1 MALSENGHIAETGNK
16 MHHEERIVIVGGGFG
31 GLCFAAALH
40 EVGLKAVVLEQS
52 DKLRPEGTTIAL
64 WNNGMRILELF
75 GLADQFRSMYL
86 NVPGFE
92 HLNQYGRR
100 LAILDFS
107 HCEGGPHEMRCVER
121 KILLEAIA
129 GQVPQ
134 GTIRLNSR
142 VTNIKKSETS
152 PNVTNLELQDG
163 STYSAKVVVGFDG
176 LNSIVGSWLGLEKPK
191 SIGQL
196 GVRGMAE
203 FHNGYNFPKLFRTF
217 YGRTVRI
224 GIIPMT
230 ATKVY
235 WFVVWNDSSE
245 GWRNITPE
253 EIKQEVLQVTKDF
266 QVPQFTSCVNNTSME
281 TLIKNTLRHRINVKP
296 TWETQVAS
304 NVTVCG
310 DASHPTAPYLGQ
322 GGSMAFEDA
331 IILARKL
338 HQALKSKESQISK
351 VSESERI
358 HQALLD
364 FHRERHGRTY
374 ALSHKAYMIG
384 LSAIADTAIECFIRD
399 WFFIPRAVGRGN
411 YMEPTLFDVGNLPI
425 DEEESHN

>member
-1 MALSENGHIAETGNK
+1 MALSENGHIAETEGKK
-16 MHHEERIVIVGGGFG
+16 MHHEEGIVIVGGGFG

-40 EVGLKAVVLEQS
+40 KVGLKAVVLEQS
-52 DKLRPEGTTIAL
+52 DKLRPQGTTMTL

-86 NVPGFE
+86 NITGLE
-92 HLNQYGRR
+92 YLNQYGRR
-100 LAILDFS
+100 LTILDHS
-107 HCEGGPHEMRCVER
+107 DCEGGPHEMRCMER
-121 KILLEAIA
+121 KVLLEAIA

-176 LNSIVGSWLGLEKPK
+176 VNSIVGSWLGLEKPK
-191 SIGQL
+191 SVGQL
-196 GVRGMAE
+196 EVRGMAE
-203 FHNGYNFPKLFRTF
+203 FHNGHNFPKLFRVF
-217 YGRTVRI
+217 IGRTVRI
-224 GIIPMT
+224 GIMPMT

-245 GWRNITPE
+245 GWRNLTPE
-253 EIKQEVLQVTKDF
+253 EIKQEVLQITKDF
-266 QVPQFTSCVNNTSME
+266 RVPEFTFTPFM
-281 TLIKNTLRHRINVKP
+281 
-296 TWETQVAS
+296 
-304 NVTVCG
+304 
-310 DASHPTAPYLGQ
+310 GQ
-322 GGSMAFEDA
+322 GGAMALEDA

-351 VSESERI
+351 VPDSERI
-358 HQALLD
+358 HKALLD

-374 ALSHKAYMIG
+374 ALTHTAYMVG
-384 LSAIADTAIECFIRD
+384 VSTIAETTIKCFMRD
-399 WFFIPRAVGRGN
+399 WFVIPRVGHTRN
-411 YMEPTLFDVGNLPI
+411 YMEHTLFDGGKLPI
-425 DEEESHN
+425 DEP